1 MYDNASLEKPEVLI
15 QQLEAGKAYIAT
27 VTALNKKVILSSS
40 SSSPSSSPSSSLFL
54 SSTSSYFSFFQGA
67 SLSVHKMVETLQ
79 QPELQLVEEKI
90 EVRLM
95 MMLMMVMMMEKTLMM
110 LMMMMM
116 VEKMLM
122 MMEKVLVLIVQG
134 YNCVNANLKRAPFP
148 SKMQKA
154 TFSETINRC
163 NVQHISINLKINLNF
178 ALYTANKFSQYVKT
192 WQLAIF
198 SHSFIPG
205 R

>member
-1 MYDNASLEKPEVLI
+1 M
-15 QQLEAGKAYIAT
+15 
-27 VTALNKKVILSSS
+27 
-40 SSSPSSSPSSSLFL
+40 
-54 SSTSSYFSFFQGA
+54 
-67 SLSVHKMVETLQ
+67 HKMVETLQ

-95 MMLMMVMMMEKTLMM
+95 MMEMM
-110 LMMMMM
+110 LMMLVKMLMMLMM

-122 MMEKVLVLIVQG
+122 MIDKVLVLIVQG
-134 YNCVNANLKRAPFP
+134 YNCVNANLKRAPVVFP

-154 TFSETINRC
+154 TFFETINRC
-163 NVQHISINLKINLNF
+163 NVQHISIMLKINLNF
-178 ALYTANKFSQYVKT
+178 ALYTANKFSLYVKT

>member
-1 MYDNASLEKPEVLI
+1 
-15 QQLEAGKAYIAT
+15 
-27 VTALNKKVILSSS
+27 
-40 SSSPSSSPSSSLFL
+40 
-54 SSTSSYFSFFQGA
+54 
-67 SLSVHKMVETLQ
+67 MVETLQ

-90 EVRLM
+90 EVRPMMMEKLLM
-95 MMLMMVMMMEKTLMM
+95 MLLMMEKTLMM
-110 LMMMMM
+110 TMMM
-116 VEKMLM
+116 EKMLM
-122 MMEKVLVLIVQG
+122 MMVKMLMMMVMTEKVLVLIVQG
-134 YNCVNANLKRAPFP
+134 YNCVNANLKRAPLAFP

-178 ALYTANKFSQYVKT
+178 ALYTANKFSLYVKT